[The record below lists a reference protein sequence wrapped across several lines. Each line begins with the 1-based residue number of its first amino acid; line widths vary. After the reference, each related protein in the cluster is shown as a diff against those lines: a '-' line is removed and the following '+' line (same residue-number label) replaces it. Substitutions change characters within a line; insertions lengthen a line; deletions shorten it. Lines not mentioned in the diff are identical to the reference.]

1 MSLWLLFKDE
11 MKGFYKSKVM
21 LVLWFGMPIL
31 SMLFHYFQPDT
42 EGLPLSSLVA
52 LLIASLGGILASVVL
67 STAIVNEK
75 NRNVYELFLIR
86 PVKRRNLLLAKF
98 FAVYFCLVIAT
109 IISVISGLVIDWF
122 TIGIPTE
129 TVLKEIF
136 ESISISLSA
145 MAISCSVGI
154 FIGILVSSVA
164 LAAIL
169 SIYIGNQ
176 LSLALM
182 LPTLFFEQLNPLIYA
197 PSLGV
202 VITIG
207 ILITTIIIFN
217 KKQF

>member
-31 SMLFHYFQPDT
+31 SILFHYFQPDT

-52 LLIASLGGILASVVL
+52 LLISSLGGILASL
-67 STAIVNEK
+67 ILRTAIVNEK

-98 FAVYFCLVIAT
+98 LAVYFCLIIAT
-109 IISVISGLVIDWF
+109 IIAVISGLVIDWF

-129 TVLKEIF
+129 IVLKDIF
-136 ESISISLSA
+136 ESLSISLSA
-145 MAISCSVGI
+145 MAISCSVGV

-169 SIYIGNQ
+169 SIYVGNQ

-182 LPTLFFEQLNPLIYA
+182 LPTLFFEQLNPLIYS
-197 PSLGV
+197 PTLGIA
-202 VITIG
+202 ITIG
-207 ILITTIIIFN
+207 ILLTTIIIFN